1 MATNNTRRMLASS
14 SFQNVTGASSNSGS
28 MDLNVCLGLGGWC
41 CLVWVAELGYEPE
54 GREFESSQG
63 APFLCFGPFESKG
76 FLYSGY
82 RVSSSVAQFESE

>member
-1 MATNNTRRMLASS
+1 M
-14 SFQNVTGASSNSGS
+14 
-28 MDLNVCLGLGGWC
+28 
-41 CLVWVAELGYEPE
+41 WVAELGYEPE

-82 RVSSSVAQFESE
+82 RVTSSVAQFESE